1 MMLLMPML
9 AWADD
14 SGSCGANVNY
24 TYTESTKTLVISGTG
39 EMDDYTSYSLY
50 STTAP
55 WNSYKDII
63 QTVII
68 ENGVTHVGGY
78 AFCLCYA
85 LTSVTLP
92 NSVTSIGYA
101 SFYNCSAL
109 TSLPLPNNM
118 TTIGGFSLWGCSGLT
133 SLTIPASVT
142 TIDECAFYGCKGL
155 TSLTIPASV
164 TAIGD
169 VAFSGCGRLTTISV
183 ESGNPKYDSRNNCNA
198 IIETESNTLL
208 FGCRNTVIPTT
219 VTSVEEEAFH
229 SCIGLTTVN
238 IPNSVTSIGEAAF
251 YDCQAV
257 TSMIL
262 GSGIQVIGEYGLGC
276 SPDLADVYCYAVN
289 VPDTP
294 TKTFYASDISK
305 ATLHVP
311 AASIDAYKAA
321 DPWMYFGT
329 IVALTDSD
337 PKPTAI
343 HEIRAG
349 AGKATYY
356 DLNGRRLS
364 APRKDI
370 NIINGK
376 TVIIR

>member
-1 MMLLMPML
+1 
-9 AWADD
+9 
-14 SGSCGANVNY
+14 
-24 TYTESTKTLVISGTG
+24 
-39 EMDDYTSYSLY
+39 
-50 STTAP
+50 
-55 WNSYKDII
+55 
-63 QTVII
+63 
-68 ENGVTHVGGY
+68 
-78 AFCLCYA
+78 
-85 LTSVTLP
+85 
-92 NSVTSIGYA
+92 
-101 SFYNCSAL
+101 
-109 TSLPLPNNM
+109 M
-118 TTIGGFSLWGCSGLT
+118 TTIGDG
-133 SLTIPASVT
+133 
-142 TIDECAFYGCKGL
+142 AFYYCSGL

-294 TKTFYASDISK
+294 TNTFYASDISK

>member
-164 TAIGD
+164 TYIGD
-169 VAFSGCGRLTTISV
+169 CAFDSCTGLESIEIPNGVTAISACLFYNCSGLKSV
-183 ESGNPKYDSRNNCNA
+183 
-198 IIETESNTLL
+198 T
-208 FGCRNTVIPTT
+208 
-219 VTSVEEEAFH
+219 
-229 SCIGLTTVN
+229 
-238 IPNSVTSIGEAAF
+238 IPNSVTSIDKEAFIFCSALQSVTIPNSVTTISDRVF
-251 YDCQAV
+251 YGCEAV
-257 TSMIL
+257 TSIIL
-262 GSGIQVIGEYGLGC
+262 GSGIQVIGENALGYC
-276 SPDLADVYCYAVN
+276 PDLADVYCYAVN
-289 VPDTP
+289 VPNADTDA
-294 TKTFYASDISK
+294 FWASNINL

-311 AASIDAYKAA
+311 SESIDAYKAA
-321 DPWMYFGT
+321 EPWKYFGT